1 MVGSVPGS
9 WLHGLLH
16 HDIVTLRNT
25 QFWLH
30 GLLRASHSHNPPLHS
45 HIAKL
50 RSAFRLMPGH
60 VPRSFFHHCASTGGI
75 WPFDIVI
82 KKISSDSCE
91 SKKTF
96 QTCYH
101 FSLSASHDTDLT
113 ECLSALLRDKG
124 RNPLPPYSEL
134 YLLHIILLLSA
145 PLRSHVQLH
154 FFYPSQLRIPSREFS
169 VKSPAVYSFRL
180 SVFMIFKSVAH
191 PNLIVKPRHYL
202 YISYTYPGNI
212 MTVFLY

>member
-1 MVGSVPGS
+1 M
-9 WLHGLLH
+9 
-16 HDIVTLRNT
+16 LRT
-25 QFWLH
+25 PTIRPFI
-30 GLLRASHSHNPPLHS
+30 RIS
-45 HIAKL
+45 
-50 RSAFRLMPGH
+50 
-60 VPRSFFHHCASTGGI
+60 RSFAPLLGSCRGMSQGHSSTTVQAQ
-75 WPFDIVI
+75 P
-82 KKISSDSCE
+82 E
-91 SKKTF
+91 SKTTF
-96 QTCYH
+96 QSCYH

-124 RNPLPPYSEL
+124 RNPLPPYSEF

>member
-1 MVGSVPGS
+1 M
-9 WLHGLLH
+9 
-16 HDIVTLRNT
+16 
-25 QFWLH
+25 
-30 GLLRASHSHNPPLHS
+30 
-45 HIAKL
+45 IALYYSRKCTRFL
-50 RSAFRLMPGH
+50 ITRIAT
-60 VPRSFFHHCASTGGI
+60 PRHCNFEKHAVLIPRIATC
-75 WPFDIVI
+75 FVI
-82 KKISSDSCE
+82 KKVSSDSCE

-124 RNPLPPYSEL
+124 RNPLPPYSEF